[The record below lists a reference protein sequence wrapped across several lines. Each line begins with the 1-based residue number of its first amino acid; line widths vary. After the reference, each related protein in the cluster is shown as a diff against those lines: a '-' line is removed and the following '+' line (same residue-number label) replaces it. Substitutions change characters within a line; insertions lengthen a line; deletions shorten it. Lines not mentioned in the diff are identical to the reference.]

1 MLQPPSPPRALNWV
15 TDRARLVRVGLC
27 AKGEPR
33 AGAGFPADV
42 FLCLMRAGAG
52 LQHEQVL
59 PGHACGARMDEQT
72 HAV

>member
-1 MLQPPSPPRALNWV
+1 M
-15 TDRARLVRVGLC
+15 RV
-27 AKGEPR
+27 P
-33 AGAGFPADV
+33 V
-42 FLCLMRAGAG
+42 FQLTYFCVLYGQAQAG